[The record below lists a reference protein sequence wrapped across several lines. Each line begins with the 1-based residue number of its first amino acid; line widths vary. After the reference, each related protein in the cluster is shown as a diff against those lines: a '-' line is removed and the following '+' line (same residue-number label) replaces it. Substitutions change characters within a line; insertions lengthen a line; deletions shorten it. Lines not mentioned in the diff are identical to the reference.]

1 VPEGFEEPD
10 YENLRRTYMRNCHR
24 TYLSGFDEDGKTE
37 LQRQLEESYRQLGAD
52 LDTETEKLLDE
63 INGTVKPKAPAEASV
78 PRSGALA
85 VTNTRGPVDDRT
97 VRPRDT
103 KRSTSSATIRQ
114 KITSTSRPT
123 SRPDSRSS
131 VRPTS
136 GHPSS
141 STATGPTSASLR
153 RVNSIDSKKAAEL
166 LARPNSSASVRGPES
181 KLKAHTR
188 SASTSMPP
196 PKKPLSV
203 SKKQQSA
210 LKPSNTQT
218 RSRSYSNTTIG
229 YRTGREIK
237 DKVKREVAKT
247 KFESA
252 LDAIERIQREDEERF
267 GPLDEINYALPSAL
281 SVENAEE
288 DSDDSVVVD
297 FPSPL
302 MDDEDGFF
310 MTMPGEA

>member
-1 VPEGFEEPD
+1 
-10 YENLRRTYMRNCHR
+10 
-24 TYLSGFDEDGKTE
+24 
-37 LQRQLEESYRQLGAD
+37 
-52 LDTETEKLLDE
+52 
-63 INGTVKPKAPAEASV
+63 
-78 PRSGALA
+78 
-85 VTNTRGPVDDRT
+85 
-97 VRPRDT
+97 
-103 KRSTSSATIRQ
+103 
-114 KITSTSRPT
+114 
-123 SRPDSRSS
+123 
-131 VRPTS
+131 
-136 GHPSS
+136 
-141 STATGPTSASLR
+141 
-153 RVNSIDSKKAAEL
+153 
-166 LARPNSSASVRGPES
+166 
-181 KLKAHTR
+181 
-188 SASTSMPP
+188 MPP